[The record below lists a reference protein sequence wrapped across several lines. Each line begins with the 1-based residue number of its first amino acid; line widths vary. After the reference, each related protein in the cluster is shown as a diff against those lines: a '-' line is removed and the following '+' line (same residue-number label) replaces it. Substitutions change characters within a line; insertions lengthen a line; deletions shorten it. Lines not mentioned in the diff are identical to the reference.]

1 MKESQQGVPVSGLKC
16 QHATETALDR
26 HHHLDDH
33 SFPAKKKQQ
42 WTDTLQPVLE
52 AGRAETMM

>member
-1 MKESQQGVPVSGLKC
+1 MTQMKESQQGVPVSGLKC

-42 WTDTLQPVLE
+42 
-52 AGRAETMM
+52 